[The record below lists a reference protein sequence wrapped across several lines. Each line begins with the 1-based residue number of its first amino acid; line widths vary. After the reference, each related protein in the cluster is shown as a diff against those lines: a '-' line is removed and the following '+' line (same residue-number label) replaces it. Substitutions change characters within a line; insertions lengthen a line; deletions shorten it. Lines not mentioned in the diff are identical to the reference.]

1 MVARVFRGVYWIPPD
16 NSALNHPRGC
26 VEEGRREGSS
36 NFLRLHGLV
45 DYAGTGKGLILRGR
59 LRRRDTTWPPLNR
72 ISSSCKQIAPEEP
85 KSSTFSASLRSL
97 SISISLCVLFYIN
110 GQNFWYRSIS
120 VIFDNKKYTCINII
134 EIPSDLES
142 LKKIFH
148 KFRNSSRVITQ
159 RVPSISEGDL
169 ETRFTFENF
178 PRGEKEIVREE
189 N

>member
-1 MVARVFRGVYWIPPD
+1 MARVFRGVYWIPPD

-97 SISISLCVLFYIN
+97 SLSLYLYPRVLFYIN

-148 KFRNSSRVITQ
+148 KFRNSSRVIT
-159 RVPSISEGDL
+159 
-169 ETRFTFENF
+169 
-178 PRGEKEIVREE
+178 
-189 N
+189 